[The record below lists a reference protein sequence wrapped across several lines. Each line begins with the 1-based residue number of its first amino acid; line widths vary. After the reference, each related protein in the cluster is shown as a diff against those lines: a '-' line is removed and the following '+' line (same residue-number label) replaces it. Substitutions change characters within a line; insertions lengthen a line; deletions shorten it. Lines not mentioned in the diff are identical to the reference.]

1 MEPKDLS
8 QRQSAH
14 VFYTWTA
21 QKGAKGLEIV
31 RAEGSEF
38 WTSDGMRWIDF
49 ESQVYNTN
57 LGHGHPGI
65 RAALHAQIDSL
76 PAAQPAAVFES
87 KAALGEALHQITPP
101 DITKFFLALGGAEA
115 NENAIKLARLYTGR
129 HKIVSRYMSYHGA
142 TYGALSLTGDPR
154 RLPYEPGISGVVHT
168 PPPYCYRC
176 PWGQD
181 PSSCHFE
188 CVDHLARQVEME
200 GPENVAAII
209 VEPISGAA
217 GGFIPPVEYMQGL
230 RKLCDAHGILL
241 IADEVLTGF
250 GRTGAWFA
258 FEHYGIVP
266 DMMTMAK
273 GITGGYA
280 PLGVLGVHERIARH
294 FDENKLWAGLTCY
307 GHPLACAAGVA
318 AIEAYEKEGLIER
331 AASMEGKLM
340 KHLQGL
346 YERHEVVDGIR
357 AKGLYGVFELV
368 ADRTTREPLVEWN
381 ASGDALRS
389 VQAFKEAAAQ
399 RGLHVPIM
407 GQRVVIA
414 PPLNIPE
421 SVLDEGMAR
430 LDEAL
435 RVSFGKGD

>member
-1 MEPKDLS
+1 
-8 QRQSAH
+8 
-14 VFYTWTA
+14 
-21 QKGAKGLEIV
+21 
-31 RAEGSEF
+31 
-38 WTSDGMRWIDF
+38 
-49 ESQVYNTN
+49 
-57 LGHGHPGI
+57 
-65 RAALHAQIDSL
+65 
-76 PAAQPAAVFES
+76 
-87 KAALGEALHQITPP
+87 
-101 DITKFFLALGGAEA
+101 
-115 NENAIKLARLYTGR
+115 
-129 HKIVSRYMSYHGA
+129 
-142 TYGALSLTGDPR
+142 
-154 RLPYEPGISGVVHT
+154 
-168 PPPYCYRC
+168 
-176 PWGQD
+176 
-181 PSSCHFE
+181 
-188 CVDHLARQVEME
+188 ME

-217 GGFIPPVEYMQGL
+217 GGFIPPVEYMKGL
-230 RKLCDAHGILL
+230 RSLCDEHGILL

-258 FEHYGIVP
+258 FEHYGIIP
-266 DMMTMAK
+266 DMVTMAK

-318 AIEAYEKEGLIER
+318 AIDAYEEEGLIQR
-331 AASMEGKLM
+331 AASMEERLS

-346 YERHEVVDGIR
+346 YERHDVVDGIR

-368 ADRTTREPLVEWN
+368 RDRETREPLVGYN
-381 ASGDALRS
+381 ATGDALRP
-389 VQAFKEAAAQ
+389 VQVFKEAAAE

-421 SVLDEGMAR
+421 SILDEGMAR

-435 RVSFGKGD
+435 SVSFGTRD